1 MATEK
6 NSFLLYCDI
15 IHTVEKLKD
24 VDAGALLKHIL
35 RYVNDQE
42 PVTDNPIVE
51 IAFEPIRQSLK
62 RDLIK
67 YENIRTRNSENAKKR
82 WNATASDRIPNLPND
97 TKNADSD
104 SDSVSD
110 SVSKDIYRAFAQLS
124 ISNQEVEKLLE
135 KYSIEEIDDVLD
147 SIENFKGNK
156 KYTSLY
162 LTATKWLAK
171 NKPKQQEMIYDP
183 LVEKARKY
191 GYIE

>member
-35 RYVNDQE
+35 RYVNDQQ

-51 IAFEPIRQSLK
+51 IAFEPIKQSLK
-62 RDLIK
+62 RDLLK
-67 YENIRTRNSENAKKR
+67 YENIRERNSANAKKR
-82 WNATASDRIPNLPND
+82 WNATASDRIPNVPNH

-135 KYSIEEIDDVLD
+135 KYSIEEIDEVLD

>member
-24 VDAGALLKHIL
+24 EDAGALLKHIL
-35 RYVNDQE
+35 RYVNDEE
-42 PVTDNPIVE
+42 PVTDNPIVD

-62 RDLIK
+62 RDLVK

-82 WNATASDRIPNLPND
+82 WNAKECDRIPNLPND
-97 TKNADSD
+97 TKNAVSG
-104 SDSVSD
+104 SVSV
-110 SVSKDIYRAFAQLS
+110 SVSVNESIYRAFAHLS
-124 ISNQEVEKLLE
+124 ISNDEVEKLLE
-135 KYSIEEIDDVLD
+135 KYSITQIDAILD
-147 SIENFKGNK
+147 DIQNFKGHK

-171 NKPKQQEMIYDP
+171 NQPKQTEMIYDP
-183 LVEKARKY
+183 LVEKAREY
-191 GYIE
+191 GYIK